1 MITDLDDQDCWNAEI
16 RFRGNNL
23 LLIRKRFNHNCAIAN
38 CNHSLFNYRV
48 KPVTDPHTHGRITAH
63 TRLGIPKFIPKMM
76 PKLLVLVAFVFDI
89 VTARII
95 TVLKPDNS
103 FKQPVPLLVI
113 NESFVSKT
121 PQSLVYIDKSAPQY
135 NIFDAFTNISYFK
148 LSNPVEPH
156 TNVGPLYL
164 YNMNGT
170 VICNVQKF
178 NPTTKTAMICPGN
191 SDMFCYGT
199 IVSKKLDPI
208 SLDIDV
214 YNQNTK
220 EWVSVKVFQ
229 GLLDTIRIYLM
240 TGKNGWQQKLIA
252 ILKPIKVVDEEYL
265 VQLPGRDN
273 HFMVSI
279 APGVD
284 SAFIMMITARLAK
297 IQAKYSKA

>member
-1 MITDLDDQDCWNAEI
+1 MPT
-16 RFRGNNL
+16 L
-23 LLIRKRFNHNCAIAN
+23 LFL
-38 CNHSLFNYRV
+38 V
-48 KPVTDPHTHGRITAH
+48 
-63 TRLGIPKFIPKMM
+63 GI
-76 PKLLVLVAFVFDI
+76 VFDI

-95 TVLKPDNS
+95 TVLKPSNS
-103 FKQPVPLLVI
+103 VNQPVPLLVI

-121 PQSLVYIDKSAPQY
+121 PQSLIYIDKSVPQY

-156 TNVGPLYL
+156 TNRGPLYL

-178 NPTTKTAMICPGN
+178 NPTTNTAIICPGN

-199 IVSKKLDPI
+199 MVAKKRDPI
-208 SLDIDV
+208 TLDIDV
-214 YNQNTK
+214 YNKNTK

-229 GLLDTIRIYLM
+229 GLLDTIRMYLV
-240 TGKNGWQQKLIA
+240 TGKNGWQRKLIA
-252 ILKPIKVVDEEYL
+252 ILEPIKVVDEDYL

-273 HFMVSI
+273 HFLVTI

-284 SAFIMMITARLAK
+284 SAIIMMITARLAK
-297 IQAKYSKA
+297 IQAKYSAA